1 MTQLL
6 TKDTKVIVQG
16 ITGNQGLFHAQQMRD
31 YGTKVVGGTSPGKG
45 GSTVDNFPVFDSVQ
59 EAVDQAG
66 AEATV
71 IFVPAPFAK
80 EAVFEAIDAGIKLII
95 VITEG
100 IAVVDTMAFV
110 DRARKK
116 GDVTIIGPNCPGI
129 ITPSEAKM
137 GIIPVSIV
145 KKGSIGVVSR
155 SGTLTYEVI
164 DNLTKAGFGQSQV
177 FGIGGDPYKMFNFI
191 DAIKIFN
198 ADPNTKEIVMIGEVG
213 GSDEEKTAQY
223 IKQNVKKPV
232 VGFIAGKTAKEG
244 KTMGH
249 AGAIVEGNVGTAIG
263 KVNALE
269 AAGVKVAHKISEI
282 PKFISELK

>member
-6 TKDTKVIVQG
+6 NKNTKVIVQG
-16 ITGNQGLFHAQQMRD
+16 ITGNQGLFHAQQMRA
-31 YGTKVVGGTSPGKG
+31 YGTNVVGGTSPGKG
-45 GSTVDNFPVFDSVQ
+45 GSKVDNFPVFDSVK
-59 EAVDQAG
+59 EAVNQAG
-66 AEATV
+66 AEASV
-71 IFVPAPFAK
+71 IFVPASGAK

-95 VITEG
+95 VITEH
-100 IAVVDTMAFV
+100 IAVLDTMAFV
-110 DRARKK
+110 NRARKK
-116 GDVTIIGPNCPGI
+116 GNVRIIGPNCPGI
-129 ITPSEAKM
+129 ITPGEAKM

-145 KKGSIGVVSR
+145 KPGNIGVVSR

-198 ADPNTKEIVMIGEVG
+198 EDPNTKKIVMIGEVG
-213 GSDEEKTAQY
+213 GSDEEKTAEY
-223 IKQNVKKPV
+223 IKQYVKKPV

-249 AGAIVEGNVGTAIG
+249 AGAIVEGNVGTAMG
-263 KVNALE
+263 KVKALE
-269 AAGVKVAHKISEI
+269 AVGVKVAHKISDI
-282 PKFISELK
+282 PQFIKEFN